1 MACHWLFQ
9 VQYEEELQ
17 QYLKVTGLQAS
28 DLVKP
33 RNKKK
38 DKESKA
44 AAANKNRVAAQQ
56 QQQQQQPMFRP
67 QMAMPGMQMP
77 FQGQLAAASLPMVF
91 AANNADQQQ
100 VTNALSSALPHFSQV
115 WASGQGNP
123 MVVAAPQTV
132 GGNVGMTYLHIQPPG
147 GAGEAVQFSPG
158 QQVVTSGAQQT
169 SEASTWLW
177 PQLLQQ
183 QQQQQY
189 QTTAGF
195 DVIQQAMQQTM
206 QQGQPPVASPPAPS
220 SQNGVDQ
227 AAESLAAHHGSNHDG
242 HKRATPVESRATDD
256 GNSHDSNGGGASRE
270 IPTAQQQPP
279 QLANEAATTGAGQNG
294 NNNTDIST
302 QSMFPSSC
310 DASTVDAP
318 LKNGPVDSLQRPPSF
333 GLPVPSQPSTSAPS
347 FPSAHNQYNSYAYN
361 PWSVYPGES
370 HGSGGGAPAGAKPVF
385 RKENI
390 LESELQHLRSALS
403 EKTKEVQRLTQELEK
418 AYDIIETLRQQNS
431 V

>member
-1 MACHWLFQ
+1 M
-9 VQYEEELQ
+9 QYEEELQ
-17 QYLKVTGLQAS
+17 HYLKVTGLQAS

-38 DKESKA
+38 DKDSKA
-44 AAANKNRVAAQQ
+44 AAANKNRAAA
-56 QQQQQQPMFRP
+56 QQQQPMFRP

-77 FQGQLAAASLPMVF
+77 FQGNLAGAASLPMVF
-91 AANNADQQQ
+91 GANSAEQQQ

-123 MVVAAPQTV
+123 MVVATPQTGAANMGV
-132 GGNVGMTYLHIQPPG
+132 AYLHIQPPG
-147 GAGEAVQFSPG
+147 GGGGDAVQFSPG

-169 SEASTWLW
+169 SEAATWLW

-189 QTTAGF
+189 NTTASF

-206 QQGQPPVASPPAPS
+206 QQQGQPSVASPGDTAS

-227 AAESLAAHHGSNHDG
+227 TDALAHHGSNHDG
-242 HKRATPVESRATDD
+242 HKRATPIESRAPEE
-256 GNSHDSNGGGASRE
+256 GNSHDSNGGSRD
-270 IPTAQQQPP
+270 PP
-279 QLANEAATTGAGQNG
+279 AQLANEAVANAGQNG
-294 NNNTDIST
+294 NNTDIST

-310 DASTVDAP
+310 AAP
-318 LKNGPVDSLQRPPSF
+318 PLEATLKNGPVDSLQRPPSF

-370 HGSGGGAPAGAKPVF
+370 SGGSAPTGAKPVF

-418 AYDIIETLRQQNS
+418 AYDIIENLRQGHQQQNS